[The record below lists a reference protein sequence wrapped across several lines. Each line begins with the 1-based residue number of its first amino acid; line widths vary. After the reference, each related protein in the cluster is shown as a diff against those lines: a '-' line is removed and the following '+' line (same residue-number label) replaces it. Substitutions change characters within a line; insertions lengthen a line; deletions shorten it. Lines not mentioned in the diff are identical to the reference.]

1 MRSILLSLLA
11 SLPLAAHAGASDLRH
26 VEDASL
32 RAVFFIDHREGW
44 SVGDEG
50 LILHTLNGGRSWER
64 QQTGVRGSL
73 RSVHF
78 LTPDVGWVVGREEL
92 PYGMGSAG
100 IVLFTDDGGLTWKR
114 QLPNALPGLNQV
126 RFVDAKTGFLF
137 GDGSEQFPFG
147 AFKTTDSGQS
157 WEPIPGPRTTSWL
170 AGDFYDGNSGILA
183 GAWSRLAMVRKEKQV
198 DERATGVLAGAWSQ
212 LTQADRAKASLADH
226 ADWLAGRD
234 VTSLQILGRKTL
246 AVGQGG
252 LVLSSVSGG
261 SAWGLPEKVLPT
273 EVLANLDFHS
283 VAAVKDKVWIVG
295 RPGSVV
301 LHSADAGAH
310 WQLNKTG
317 QRLPL
322 HGVFF
327 FDEKHG
333 WAVGDAGTIL
343 SSVDGGKTW
352 TTQHQAG
359 KRAAVMA
366 IHSLNKNAPV
376 DTLTYLGAAEGYL
389 TTSLR
394 ITAPDTQTIAWG
406 RDQDSRRYSAAM
418 RAAGAL
424 TGETLW
430 HFPMPQYLEGCDK
443 KTILAHWNQIHV
455 KRADEELI
463 RQLTLSLRVWRPDVI
478 VSEHPESK
486 SALSSLLGEAVE
498 EAVRRAADTKAF
510 PEQIDELGLA
520 PWTVRKIYGLDDLTS
535 RERKL
540 PAGPTLTQDNDEP
553 KARLQMSVRDYS
565 IAAHSLL
572 TARYAQLPKERT
584 HHLLT
589 AASTKATERHW
600 LEGIEAKV
608 SETKRDLPLDDKADA
623 KLLQALSAR
632 RSVIDMA
639 ENLDDPARTLS
650 LLPIGLDKLPE
661 EHAALAAF
669 TIAGR
674 YAERGEWYFAQEMY
688 LYLVDRFPGHPLS
701 AEGYRWLIR
710 LNTSSEAR
718 RRHELKHFAIAE
730 PIGVAKKGA
739 LTAPKEKVIRAGFI
753 DLASNSDILEK
764 SGIRDWN
771 KGAPELMKRLS
782 GYGSIHSFDP
792 AMQFCLQSAKRQLG
806 EVGASNS
813 ALDKFRKFV
822 PSGPWHDAA
831 KAELWLTERSPNA
844 PRRLSRARYTEVR
857 PYLDGKLDDPCWQGA
872 KPMVLE
878 NAVGDSAKEHAT
890 EAMFAFDQ
898 EFLYVALKCTHPAGK
913 QVAPLKPRPR
923 DAEMEPYDRVSIL
936 LDLDRDY
943 ATYYHLEVDQRGCV
957 RDRCGNDKSWNPR
970 WFVAVHS
977 TETSWQIEAAI
988 PLSELTNDRITQSTA
1003 WAFNVVRTMPGRGVQ
1018 SWSLPADVEPR
1029 PEGMSL
1035 LMFQTGNARPM
1046 AKEP

>member
-1 MRSILLSLLA
+1 MRSILLISIASLL
-11 SLPLAAHAGASDLRH
+11 LTAHASASDLRH

-32 RAVFFIDHREGW
+32 RSVFFIDHKEGW
-44 SVGDEG
+44 VVGDEG
-50 LILHTLNGGRSWER
+50 LILHTLNGGKTWQR

-78 LTPDVGWVVGREEL
+78 LTPEVGWVVGREEL

-114 QLPNALPGLNQV
+114 QLANTLPGLNQV

-147 AFKTTDSGQS
+147 AFKTTDSGRS

-183 GAWSRLAMVRKEKQV
+183 GAWSRLAIVRKDKAV
-198 DERATGVLAGAWSQ
+198 DERATGVLAGGWSQ
-212 LTQADRAKASLADH
+212 LTVADRSKASLADH

-234 VTSLQILGRKTL
+234 ITALQILGRKTV

-261 SAWGLPEKVLPT
+261 SAWGLPEKVLAT
-273 EVLANLDFHS
+273 DVLANLDFH
-283 VAAVKDKVWIVG
+283 ALTAVRDKVWVVG

-301 LHSADAGAH
+301 LHSSDGGAKWSLH
-310 WQLNKTG
+310 KTG

-343 SSVDGGKTW
+343 HSLDGGKSW
-352 TTQHQAG
+352 TTLHQAG

-394 ITAPDTQTIAWG
+394 ITAPDANTIAWG
-406 RDQDSRRYSAAM
+406 REKDARRYAAAM

-430 HFPMPQYLEGCDK
+430 HFPMPQHLQGCDK
-443 KTILAHWNQIHV
+443 KTILAHWNQLHA

-478 VSEHPESK
+478 VSEHPASK
-486 SALSSLLGEAVE
+486 VALSSLLGEAVE
-498 EAVRRAADTKAF
+498 EAVHRAADAKAF
-510 PEQIDELGLA
+510 PEQIEELGLSA
-520 PWTVRKIYGLDDLTS
+520 WTVRKVYGLGDESS
-535 RERKL
+535 RELKR
-540 PAGPTLTQDNDEP
+540 PEGPTLTQDNDEP
-553 KARLQMSVRDYS
+553 KTRLQMTVRDYAA
-565 IAAHSLL
+565 AAHSLL
-572 TARYAQLPKERT
+572 TARSTQLPRERT
-584 HHLLT
+584 HYLLT
-589 AASTKATERHW
+589 AAPKATAERHW
-600 LEGIEAKV
+600 LEGIEAKAG
-608 SETKRDLPLDDKADA
+608 ETRRDIPLEGKMDA
-623 KLLQALSAR
+623 KLQQALSAR
-632 RSVIDMA
+632 RAVIDLA
-639 ENLDDPARTLS
+639 ENLEDPARTMS
-650 LLPIGLDKLPE
+650 LLPIALDKMPE
-661 EHAALAAF
+661 EQAAPAAF
-669 TIAGR
+669 TIAGS
-674 YAERGEWYFAQEMY
+674 YAERGQWYFAQEMY
-688 LYLVDRFPGHPLS
+688 LYLVDRFPAHPLS

-739 LTAPKEKVIRAGFI
+739 LTASKEKVIRAGFV
-753 DLASNSDILEK
+753 DLAATTDILEK

-782 GYGSIHSFDP
+782 GYGSIYSYEP
-792 AMQFCLQSAKRQLG
+792 ATQFCLQSAKRQLG
-806 EVGASNS
+806 DVGASNS
-813 ALDKFRKFV
+813 ALEQFRKVV
-822 PSGPWHDAA
+822 PSGPCHDAA
-831 KAELWLTERSPNA
+831 KAELWLTERGANT

-872 KPMVLE
+872 KPMLLD
-878 NAVGDSAKEHAT
+878 NAVGDTTKDHGT
-890 EAMFAFDQ
+890 EAFFAFDQ
-898 EFLYVALKCTHPAGK
+898 EFLYVALRCTHPAGQ

-923 DAEMEPYDRVSIL
+923 DADMEPYDRVSIL

-943 ATYYHLEVDQRGCV
+943 ATYHHLEVDQRGCV
-957 RDRCGNDKSWNPR
+957 RDRCCGDKSWNPR

-977 TETSWQIEAAI
+977 TETCWQIEAAI
-988 PLSELTNDRITQSTA
+988 PLSELTGDRITQNTA
-1003 WAFNVVRTMPGRGVQ
+1003 WAFNVVRTVPGRGVQ

-1035 LMFQTGNARPM
+1035 LLFQTGAARPM
-1046 AKEP
+1046 MKEP